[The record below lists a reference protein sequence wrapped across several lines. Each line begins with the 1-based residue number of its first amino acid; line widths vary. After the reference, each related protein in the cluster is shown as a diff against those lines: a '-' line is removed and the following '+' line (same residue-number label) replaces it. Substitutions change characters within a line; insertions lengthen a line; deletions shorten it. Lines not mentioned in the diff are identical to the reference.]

1 MHTLN
6 LIILITCHCFKKK
19 FSQFP
24 NAIGYMIK
32 QHIFFLII
40 NNAKHSSIVEIFF
53 LSETEKIRED
63 INFQIRSCKHELTGE
78 MF

>member
-19 FSQFP
+19 ISQFP

-32 QHIFFLII
+32 QHIFFFII
-40 NNAKHSSIVEIFF
+40 NHATFKYFRDFF

-63 INFQIRSCKHELTGE
+63 INFQIRNCKHELTGE

>member
-1 MHTLN
+1 M
-6 LIILITCHCFKKK
+6 
-19 FSQFP
+19 Q
-24 NAIGYMIK
+24 
-32 QHIFFLII
+32 
-40 NNAKHSSIVEIFF
+40 HSSILEVFF

>member
-1 MHTLN
+1 M
-6 LIILITCHCFKKK
+6 
-19 FSQFP
+19 Q
-24 NAIGYMIK
+24 
-32 QHIFFLII
+32 
-40 NNAKHSSIVEIFF
+40 HSSIVEIFF

>member
-6 LIILITCHCFKKK
+6 LIILITCHCFKKMC
-19 FSQFP
+19 FP
-24 NAIGYMIK
+24 ISKCHWLHDQTA
-32 QHIFFLII
+32 HIFLII
-40 NNAKHSSIVEIFF
+40 NHATFKYCRDFF

-63 INFQIRSCKHELTGE
+63 INFQIRNCKHELTGE